1 MTSVPN
7 PSSRSVDVLS
17 DSESRIM
24 AYVDNSVNQLRTD
37 INLRLDRYQT
47 DQANA
52 SIRVE
57 QKLDKMLD
65 EMVGHFNG
73 SGHPVQTKELEN
85 LSKRIDERIEKPWKL
100 WLWVSGAIGF
110 VVMLCNLGMGLVA
123 FFLTVVLPHL
133 HLK

>member
-1 MTSVPN
+1 MTSSPT
-7 PSSRSVDVLS
+7 PSRTSDVVT
-17 DSESRIM
+17 DSEGRIM
-24 AYVDNSVNQLRTD
+24 AYVDNSVGQLRSD
-37 INLRLDRYQT
+37 INQRLDRQQLEQQT
-47 DQANA
+47 A
-52 SIRVE
+52 SSRVE
-57 QKLDKMLD
+57 LKLDQIGEKLMT
-65 EMVGHFNG
+65 HFNG
-73 SGHPVQTKELEN
+73 PGHPIQLKEMEN